1 MTNSEREENG
11 VKTPEKQEVYLLVGN
26 SIVTLQAQQLRFVLQ
41 MCFKSCNL
49 EYMGISDELFSL
61 NCHVTLMN

>member
-1 MTNSEREENG
+1 MLET
-11 VKTPEKQEVYLLVGN
+11 VLLLCRLVN
-26 SIVTLQAQQLRFVLQ
+26 KNEQLWFVLQ

-61 NCHVTLMN
+61 NSHVTLMN